1 MLLGANDLFLAD
13 FPHFIDE
20 FLKIVDESSRVLDSQ
35 RIEQAFDLFLWNYKE
50 ARTHILQSSIEI
62 SLITYPQVVNQNFIG
77 VQDFNVFSIIPIEKS
92 SIPKPST
99 KSNVLIVL
107 VLSFFNYAWH
117 DQKQIQILSPW
128 SKWTPKQNGASADAG
143 SPL

>member
-1 MLLGANDLFLAD
+1 MLLGANDLFLAE

-20 FLKIVDESSRVLDSQ
+20 FLKIVDESSRVLDSR

-77 VQDFNVFSIIPIEKS
+77 EQGFRM
-92 SIPKPST
+92 
-99 KSNVLIVL
+99 VL
-107 VLSFFNYAWH
+107 NA
-117 DQKQIQILSPW
+117 PR
-128 SKWTPKQNGASADAG
+128 SKF
-143 SPL
+143 